1 MKKMLIPVLSLLLL
15 TVACGQQDEDSFYGD
30 DQTKAEASQ
39 FVDSLMTA
47 FREGRM
53 DRSRCPAVRWIHIP
67 ALLEYGKSTKVV
79 GDDPTSGAPFQ
90 TLPSNP
96 LSSFLMPQ
104 CLEGMFALWMVEAA
118 RINTLYDG
126 NPPERKYA
134 FGWPSM
140 NAFVQKT
147 NGEDRPSAAWLPN
160 DETVQKEVLE
170 AYQKWWK
177 EGKGRRSAAA
187 IDPLE
192 GTGYKWH

>member
-1 MKKMLIPVLSLLLL
+1 MKKNRIFRFSFLLLAL
-15 TVACGQQDEDSFYGD
+15 AASCSAGDMANDDPTSYVDALMQSFRAGTVSSF
-30 DQTKAEASQ
+30 T
-39 FVDSLMTA
+39 
-47 FREGRM
+47 
-53 DRSRCPAVRWIHIP
+53 CPNVQWVHIP
-67 ALLEYGKSTKVV
+67 RLLEYGQSTEII
-79 GDDPTSGAPFQ
+79 
-90 TLPSNP
+90 SNDAIP
-96 LSSFLMPQ
+96 ANPISSYHMSQ
-104 CLEGMFALWMVEAA
+104 CSEGMFALWMVEAA

-187 IDPLE
+187 IDPLD
-192 GTGYKWH
+192 GTGYQWH